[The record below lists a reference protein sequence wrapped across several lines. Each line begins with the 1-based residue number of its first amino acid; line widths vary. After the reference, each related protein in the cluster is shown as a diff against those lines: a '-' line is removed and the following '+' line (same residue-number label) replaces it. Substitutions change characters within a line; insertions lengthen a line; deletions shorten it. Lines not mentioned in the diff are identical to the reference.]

1 VRQPELIRY
10 QGCWPRETA
19 PEHPIQAFRLLATSA
34 GYPVVIEAVGST
46 DHVDHYLAIPQGREG
61 RVVPQLR
68 AAVPGLSLELASKR
82 PAFEFNRAVE
92 LRLSTK
98 RRSLRTEDLAGV
110 SRALLTAL
118 AHVGPH
124 EQLVLQ
130 WILGPPLAAV
140 AVPNRADSF
149 MLQSWTKLFLNA
161 PAHGPQPLD
170 PEVRSALRDK
180 HTEPGWKLVG
190 RIGVKADTRSRQRQL
205 IRQVLGALKS
215 TQAPNVGFWVRSTDP
230 ARLEDATLP
239 WLPPLRLNVRE
250 LAAVSAWPVGETS
263 ELPVSKVGS
272 RLVPPSS
279 AIARKGR
286 IVADA
291 TFPGKARPLALMP
304 NDALRHLHVIG
315 PTGSGKSTLLLNL
328 IVQDIE
334 AGRGVV
340 VIEPKRDLIESV
352 LERIPAERMD
362 DVVVISPGDREAT
375 HVVGLNPLALDG
387 RPPELVADQ
396 LLGVFQS
403 LFAEYKG
410 PRTTD
415 ILGNALLTLA
425 RQPGAT
431 LVALPLLLSDS
442 GYRRRVL
449 AKVDDP
455 VGLEPFWAEF
465 DAWSDSQRAENVAP
479 ALRRIRPF
487 LMRPDVRTIVGQP
500 KPHFQIR
507 QVFTARKILLVD
519 LSKGSLGPET
529 AALLGGL
536 VITQLWQA
544 TLGRATIEPN
554 KRHPVFVYADEY
566 QEYLKL
572 PTDLADALAQARGL
586 GVGFV
591 LAHQYMHQ
599 LDPAMRSAVLANVQS
614 RIAFRLSNDDARIM
628 AAGSSLAPED
638 FQSLG
643 AYQCYVQLVA
653 GGSLQPWCSAR
664 SLLPALATSDPA
676 AIRTASTSRYGLERS
691 EVEADIRRLVRG
703 TRDGAVG
710 VIGARRL
717 GSGGPS

>member
-1 VRQPELIRY
+1 VKQPDLVWY
-10 QGCWPRETA
+10 QSCWPRETA
-19 PEHPIQAFRLLATSA
+19 PEHLIQAFRLLAATA
-34 GYPVVIEAVGST
+34 GSPVVIEAVGT
-46 DHVDHYLAIPQGREG
+46 MDRVDHYLAIPRGREG
-61 RVVPQLR
+61 SVVQQLR
-68 AAVPGLSLELASKR
+68 AAVPGLALDLVSRR
-82 PAFEFNRAVE
+82 PEIKATRAIE

-98 RRSLRTEDLAGV
+98 RRSLRTEDPAGV
-110 SRALLTAL
+110 SRALLTSL
-118 AHVGPH
+118 AHLGSD

-130 WILGPPLAAV
+130 WILGSPLAAV

-149 MLQSWTKLFLNA
+149 MLQSWTKLLLNA
-161 PAHGPQPLD
+161 PSHGPQPLD
-170 PEVRSALRDK
+170 PEVRAALRGK

-190 RIGVKADTRSRQRQL
+190 RIGVKAESRSRQRQL

-215 TQAPNVGFWVRSTDP
+215 AQAPNVGFWVRSTDP
-230 ARLEDATLP
+230 AHLKAATFP
-239 WLPPLRLNVRE
+239 WFAPLRLNVRE
-250 LAAVSAWPVGETS
+250 LATISAWPVGETA
-263 ELPVSKVGS
+263 ELPISKVGS
-272 RLVPPSS
+272 RLVPPSR
-279 AIARKGR
+279 ALARKGR
-286 IVADA
+286 IVAEA
-291 TFPGKARPLALMP
+291 TFPGKARPLSLLP
-304 NDALRHLHVIG
+304 KDALRHLHVIG

-396 LLGVFQS
+396 LLGIFQS

-425 RQPGAT
+425 LQPGAT
-431 LVALPLLLSDS
+431 LVGLPLLLSDS
-442 GYRRRVL
+442 NYRRRVL
-449 AKVDDP
+449 SKIDDP

-465 DAWSDSQRAENVAP
+465 DGWSDSQRAENVAP

-487 LMRPDVRTIVGQP
+487 LMRPDVRTIIGQT
-500 KPHFQIR
+500 KPRFQIR
-507 QVFTARKILLVD
+507 QVFTQRKILLVD

-544 TLGRATIEPN
+544 TLGRAAIDPS

-614 RIAFRLSNDDARIM
+614 RIAFRLSNDDARTM
-628 AAGSSLAPED
+628 SAGGSLAPED

-653 GGSLQPWCSAR
+653 GDSLQPWCSAR
-664 SLLPALATSDPA
+664 SLLPVDPISDPA
-676 AIRTASTSRYGLERS
+676 IIRTASCGRYGLDRA
-691 EVEADIRRLVRG
+691 EVEIDIRRLVQG
-703 TRDGAVG
+703 TRGSAVE

-717 GSGGPS
+717 GSGGSA

>member
-1 VRQPELIRY
+1 VRQPELVWY
-10 QGCWPRETA
+10 QKCWPRETA
-19 PEHPIQAFRLLATSA
+19 PEHLIQACRLLAATA
-34 GYPVVIEAVGST
+34 GSPVVIEAIGST
-46 DHVDHYLAIPQGREG
+46 DHVDHYLAIPRGREG
-61 RVVPQLR
+61 SAAHQLR
-68 AAVPGLSLELASKR
+68 AAVPGLSLELATER
-82 PAFEFNRAVE
+82 PEITVNRAVE
-92 LRLSTK
+92 LRLSTH
-98 RRSLRTEDLAGV
+98 RRPLRSEDLAGI
-110 SRALLTAL
+110 SRALLTSL
-118 AHVGPH
+118 AHVGPG

-130 WILGPPLAAV
+130 WVLGPGLAAV

-149 MLQSWTKLFLNA
+149 TLQTWTNLFLSA
-161 PAHGPQPLD
+161 PSHGPRPLD

-190 RIGVKADTRSRQRQL
+190 RIGVKAESRSRQRQL
-205 IRQVLGALKS
+205 VRQVLGALKS
-215 TQAPNVGFWVRSTDP
+215 AEAPNVGFWVRSIDP
-230 ARLEDATLP
+230 GKLRAAALP
-239 WLPPLRLNVRE
+239 WHTPLKLNVRE
-250 LAAVSAWPVGETS
+250 LAAVSAWPVGGTID
-263 ELPVSKVGS
+263 LPIKKVGS
-272 RLVPPSS
+272 RLVPPSA
-279 AIARKGR
+279 AIPHKGR
-286 IVADA
+286 IVAEA
-291 TFPGKARPLALMP
+291 TFPGKARPLSLMSK
-304 NDALRHLHVIG
+304 DALRHLHVVG

-328 IVQDIE
+328 IVQDIG

-352 LERIPAERMD
+352 LQRIPADRVE
-362 DVVVISPGDREAT
+362 DVVVISPGDRDAT
-375 HVVGLNPLALDG
+375 HVVGLNPLHLDG

-415 ILGNALLTLA
+415 ILGSALLTLA
-425 RQPGAT
+425 RLPGAT

-442 GYRRRVL
+442 SYRRRVL
-449 AKVDDP
+449 AKIDDP

-465 DAWSDSQRAENVAP
+465 EAWSDSQRAENVAP

-487 LMRPDVRTIVGQP
+487 LMRPDVRAIVGQAKP
-500 KPHFQIR
+500 KFQVR
-507 QVFTARKILLVD
+507 QVFTHRKILLVD

-544 TLGRATIEPN
+544 TLGRSAIDPS

-614 RIAFRLSNDDARIM
+614 RIAFRLSNDDARTM

-653 GGSLQPWCSAR
+653 GDSLQPWCSAR
-664 SLLPALATSDPA
+664 SLLPVDPISDPA
-676 AIRTASTSRYGLERS
+676 IIRTASCRRYGLDRA
-691 EVEADIRRLVRG
+691 EVEIDIRRLVQG
-703 TRDGAVG
+703 TRDSAVE

-717 GSGGPS
+717 GSGGSA